1 LIGCLPF
8 AAYRKVDMKQFLLS
22 KKFWLPWA
30 MLLILGCVLEVS
42 SRVGWLDGFISPKTY
57 IGKAIFRYRALQN
70 FGFENV
76 NMISLGDSSL
86 DWGLDHGEIKAKL
99 FKAQQKNY
107 IRFTFEQSGFLAIQ
121 STAEWAIDHLPNLE
135 HIVIGFDG
143 RKIEPKGTA
152 RQIMVAMP
160 FNQYLDF
167 DNYHYAEL
175 EKPWLKW
182 LRHLDLY
189 WYFHEIKGWFN
200 NPIETRRVRHKYLTN
215 NWPKIWQKRHVRTQN
230 VCAYKTDSLKSCYQT
245 MLQLKSKKTQQSQ
258 FEKMLIKQCGSRYAR
273 LQLINPHA
281 GQRIT
286 PEEQALWTEN
296 WLTLFKKIT
305 DNHIKL
311 TVLLLPESHIN
322 TVLNTPR
329 NAAEFIDHLMHQTR
343 QLDYT
348 KVVDLRALFT
358 NNSDQ
363 QLCEY
368 FTDFMHYNNE
378 GLELLTAQFLQ
389 AIGIE
394 SIEPGP

>member
-1 LIGCLPF
+1 
-8 AAYRKVDMKQFLLS
+8 MKQFLLS

-30 MLLILGCVLEVS
+30 MLLVLGCVLEGS
-42 SRVGWLDGFISPKTY
+42 ARVGWLDGFISPKTY
-57 IGKAIFRYRALQN
+57 IGKAVFRYRALQN

-121 STAEWAIDHLPNLE
+121 STAEWAIDHLLNLE
-135 HIVIGFDG
+135 HIVIAFDG
-143 RKIEPKGTA
+143 RKIEPKGMA

-160 FNQYLDF
+160 FNQHLDF
-167 DNYHYAEL
+167 DSYHYAEL
-175 EKPWLKW
+175 EEPWLKW

-189 WYFHEIKGWFN
+189 WYFDEIQRWFED
-200 NPIETRRVRHKYLTN
+200 PLRIKRARDKFLTN
-215 NWPKIWQKRHVRTQN
+215 DWPKIWEKRHVRTKN
-230 VCAYKTDSLKSCYQT
+230 VCSYNTESLKSCYQT
-245 MLQLKSKKTQQSQ
+245 MLQLKAKKQKKTH
-258 FEKMLIKQCGSRYAR
+258 FEETLIKRCSSRYAR
-273 LQLINPHA
+273 LQIINPHA
-281 GQRIT
+281 GQKLT
-286 PEEQALWTEN
+286 PEEQALWMEN

-305 DNHIKL
+305 DNDIKL

-329 NAAEFIDHLMHQTR
+329 NAAEFIDQLMHQTR
-343 QLDYT
+343 QLDQA

-358 NNSDQ
+358 QNPDQ
-363 QLCEY
+363 QPCEY
-368 FTDFMHYNNE
+368 FNDFMHYSNE

-394 SIEPGP
+394 SIESAP

>member
-1 LIGCLPF
+1 
-8 AAYRKVDMKQFLLS
+8 MKQFLLS

-30 MLLILGCVLEVS
+30 MLLVLGCVLEGS
-42 SRVGWLDGFISPKTY
+42 ARVGWLDGFISPKTY
-57 IGKAIFRYRALQN
+57 IGKAVFRYRALQN

-135 HIVIGFDG
+135 HIVIAFDG
-143 RKIEPKGTA
+143 RKIEPKGMA

-160 FNQYLDF
+160 FNQHLDF
-167 DNYHYAEL
+167 DSYHYAEL
-175 EKPWLKW
+175 EEPWLKW

-189 WYFHEIKGWFN
+189 WYFDEIQRWFED
-200 NPIETRRVRHKYLTN
+200 PLRIKRARDKFLTN
-215 NWPKIWQKRHVRTQN
+215 DWPKIWEKRHVRTKN
-230 VCAYKTDSLKSCYQT
+230 VCSYNTESLKSCYQT
-245 MLQLKSKKTQQSQ
+245 MLQLKAKKQKKTH
-258 FEKMLIKQCGSRYAR
+258 FEETLIKRCSSRYAR
-273 LQLINPHA
+273 LQIINPHA
-281 GQRIT
+281 GQKLT
-286 PEEQALWTEN
+286 PEEQALWMEN

-305 DNHIKL
+305 DNDIKL

-329 NAAEFIDHLMHQTR
+329 NAAEFIDQLMHQTR
-343 QLDYT
+343 QLDQA

-358 NNSDQ
+358 QNPDQ
-363 QLCEY
+363 QPCEY
-368 FTDFMHYNNE
+368 FNDFMHYSNE

-394 SIEPGP
+394 SIESAP

>member
-1 LIGCLPF
+1 
-8 AAYRKVDMKQFLLS
+8 MKQFLLS

-30 MLLILGCVLEVS
+30 MLLVLGCVLEGS
-42 SRVGWLDGFISPKTY
+42 ARVGWLDGFISPKTY
-57 IGKAIFRYRALQN
+57 IGKAVFRYRALQN

-160 FNQYLDF
+160 FNQHLDF
-167 DNYHYAEL
+167 DSYHYAEL

-189 WYFHEIKGWFN
+189 WYFDEIQRWFEDPLRIKRARDKFLAN
-200 NPIETRRVRHKYLTN
+200 D
-215 NWPKIWQKRHVRTQN
+215 WPKIWEKRHVRTTN
-230 VCAYKTDSLKSCYQT
+230 VCSYNTDSLKSCYQT
-245 MLQLKSKKTQQSQ
+245 MLQLKAKKQKKTH
-258 FEKMLIKQCGSRYAR
+258 FEETLIKRCSSRYAR
-273 LQLINPHA
+273 LQIINPHA
-281 GQRIT
+281 GRKLT

-305 DNHIKL
+305 DNDIKL

-322 TVLNTPR
+322 TVLNTPK
-329 NAAEFIDHLMHQTR
+329 NAAEFIDQLMYQTR
-343 QLDYT
+343 QLGQA
-348 KVVDLRALFT
+348 KVVDLRELFT
-358 NNSDQ
+358 QNPDQ
-363 QLCEY
+363 QPCEY
-368 FTDFMHYNNE
+368 FNDFMHYNNE

-389 AIGIE
+389 AIGIA
-394 SIEPGP
+394 SIDSRP